1 MLVPALF
8 YLFGQGVGHFGNDEA
23 GSNGVGTDAARS
35 HLFSDG
41 LRKSDHTGFRSRIVA
56 LSGIAADTH
65 HGRHIDNR
73 TAALARHDRRN
84 GVNEVES
91 RFQIDVQHGVPLRF
105 AHAHHQAVFGDAGI
119 IDQNVDAA
127 EILHDLVDH
136 FVRIFKVGGVR
147 SVSFGFY
154 AQGVQLLLRL
164 LAVFVDRQ
172 IGERDVGSLFCKLNG
187 DRFADAP
194 GCAGYDG
201 HFSFE

>member
-1 MLVPALF
+1 MKLKLC
-8 YLFGQGVGHFGNDEA
+8 
-23 GSNGVGTDAARS
+23 
-35 HLFSDG
+35 
-41 LRKSDHTGFRSRIVA
+41 
-56 LSGIAADTH
+56 
-65 HGRHIDNR
+65 
-73 TAALARHDRRN
+73 
-84 GVNEVES
+84 
-91 RFQIDVQHGVPLRF
+91 F

-147 SVSFGFY
+147 GVSFGFY

-187 DRFADAP
+187 A
-194 GCAGYDG
+194 
-201 HFSFE
+201 